1 MPDEVEPRH
10 ARFLRHKLS
19 AISSQLSADLVADC
33 HGLTAASADLTID
46 VDQTSADIKQVLR
59 GQ

>member
-33 HGLTAASADLTID
+33 NGLTADLTID
-46 VDQTSADIKQVLR
+46 VDQTSGDIKQVLR
-59 GQ
+59 SNDDY